1 MKSQGEAP
9 PPDVVP
15 DALANRFLDYMETER
30 NASPRTVESYRR
42 SLVQFREWMGGRFTE
57 WSSCATEDFRAWLYE
72 ALNLQLKP
80 STIRLRF
87 AALRSFYTYQMRR
100 EGLPVNPLADVV
112 LPRASQSLPV
122 HLSLRQME
130 ALLALPLQ
138 VPVDKKHPAWIP
150 YRDAAILEL
159 FYACGIRLSELV
171 GLNADAFYAGED
183 CVRVLGKGRKV
194 RLVPVGDYAREA
206 VEKYCEMAGVPQNGP
221 LFISRLGRRMTGRSV
236 QQMLDKYL
244 RLSDIP
250 FHISPHKLRHTFA
263 THMLD
268 AGADLRAVQELLGHS
283 SLSTTQIYTHVTK
296 TRMRDVYRRAHPRA
310 DWDGDAA
317 TDDW

>member
-1 MKSQGEAP
+1 MI
-9 PPDVVP
+9 PDNHAEP
-15 DALANRFLDYMETER
+15 DWPVHRFLEYLETER
-30 NASPRTVESYRR
+30 NASPRTVEAYSR
-42 SLVQFREWMGGRFTE
+42 SLAQFREWMGERFTAWE
-57 WSSCATEDFRAWLYE
+57 SCAEDDFRAWLYE
-72 ALNLQLKP
+72 ALNLQLKA

-87 AALRSFYTYQMRR
+87 AALRSFYAWQMRK
-100 EGLPVNPLADVV
+100 EGLPVNPLAEVS
-112 LPRASQSLPV
+112 LPRASQNLPV

-171 GLNADAFYAGED
+171 GLNADALRVGDD

-206 VEKYCEMAGVPQNGP
+206 VEKYRVMAALPADGP
-221 LFISRLGRRMTGRSV
+221 LFISRLGRRMSGRSV
-236 QQMLDKYL
+236 QLMLDKYL
-244 RLSDIP
+244 QLSDIP

-263 THMLD
+263 THLLD

-296 TRMRDVYRRAHPRA
+296 TRMKEVYRQAHPRA
-310 DWDGDAA
+310 DWGEDE
-317 TDDW
+317 

>member
-1 MKSQGEAP
+1 MLPDDAAAP
-9 PPDVVP
+9 AEPDR
-15 DALANRFLDYMETER
+15 LMFRFLEYLETER
-30 NASPRTVESYRR
+30 NASPRTVEAYHR
-42 SLVQFREWMGGRFTE
+42 SLMQFREWMGARFSV
-57 WSSCATEDFRAWLYE
+57 WADCVTEDFRAWLYE
-72 ALNLQLKP
+72 ALNQQLKT

-87 AALRSFYTYQMRR
+87 AALRSFYTWQMRHDALG
-100 EGLPVNPLADVV
+100 ENPLAEVS
-112 LPRASQSLPV
+112 LPRASHRLPV

-130 ALLALPLQ
+130 NLLALPLQ

-171 GLNADAFYAGED
+171 GLNADALSHGDD

-206 VEKYCEMAGVPQNGP
+206 VEKYRAMAGLPGDGP
-221 LFISRLGRRMTGRSV
+221 LFISRLGRRMSGRSV

-244 RLSDIP
+244 QLSDIP

-263 THMLD
+263 THLLD
-268 AGADLRAVQELLGHS
+268 AGADLRSVQELLGHS

-296 TRMRDVYRRAHPRA
+296 TRMKEVYRMAHPRA
-310 DWDGDAA
+310 DWDDEVE
-317 TDDW
+317 

>member
-1 MKSQGEAP
+1 MPPADDAAP
-9 PPDVVP
+9 AEPDWLVY
-15 DALANRFLDYMETER
+15 RFLEYLEAER

-42 SLVQFREWMGGRFTE
+42 SLGQFREWMGERFSA
-57 WSSCATEDFRAWLYE
+57 WDACATEDFRAWLYE
-72 ALNLQLKP
+72 ALNLQLKTA
-80 STIRLRF
+80 TIRLRF
-87 AALRSFYTYQMRR
+87 AALRSFYTWQMRR
-100 EGLPVNPLADVV
+100 EGLAVNPLADVS

-171 GLNADAFYAGED
+171 GLNVDALLSGDD

-206 VEKYCEMAGVPQNGP
+206 VEKYREMAGLPSDGP
-221 LFISRLGRRMTGRSV
+221 LFISRLGRRMSGRSV

-244 RLSDIP
+244 QLSDIP

-263 THMLD
+263 THLLD

-296 TRMRDVYRRAHPRA
+296 SRMKEVYRQAHPRA
-310 DWDGDAA
+310 DWDDAN
-317 TDDW
+317 DE